1 MEPRFPD
8 ATLERDRR
16 LYLVLVV
23 AFAVL
28 TLVFGIAAI
37 GLAGRD
43 GTETLDAGRTVAAS
57 DADGSSGDDVVS
69 GALDTDAAT
78 DQSGSGATGSGSG
91 RATSGRAG
99 NTGSGTGSGGG
110 GTQTDPGGEIVV
122 GSVVTQSGAASFV
135 PAAEALRAFFADL
148 NARGGING
156 RKVRLVIYD
165 DAANPAKGREV
176 FQRLIEQDKVVAI
189 VGNLAP
195 IGEGLAL
202 QMAEEAGVPFI
213 PASGLTPASFKS
225 RIAYFSSGT
234 LENFGNVACKEA
246 LRQGQK
252 RVALV
257 YISAEQI
264 LPIIDAY
271 EDCVNAN
278 GGAVFREEVPLGN
291 PDYTGTV
298 LRLRQFDPDVAFYE
312 IPDVDVVK
320 VWRSMER
327 QGLTDV
333 ATQLVPSNDTP
344 TIRDY
349 EGAASNGCSIM
360 SSVLPPH
367 LDSPELRRI
376 RTAMAR
382 YTPGSFVNTAAVD
395 KWMAGLL
402 FVETVKLAGAN
413 VTRQSLLAAL
423 PRVRNFDGNGLSNP
437 FSYGPDKRTGTDL
450 FWFFAKQ
457 GRGFGPVGP
466 PRGP

>member
-1 MEPRFPD
+1 MDPRLPD

-23 AFAVL
+23 AFAVF

-43 GTETLDAGRTVAAS
+43 GTETLAGRTVAAS
-57 DADGSSGDDVVS
+57 GGDGSSDDVVS
-69 GALDTDAAT
+69 GALDTDTAGDASGGGASSAGGTGRAT
-78 DQSGSGATGSGSG
+78 GSRAGSTGTGSGSG
-91 RATSGRAG
+91 SGA
-99 NTGSGTGSGGG
+99 
-110 GTQTDPGGEIVV
+110 QTDPGGEIVV

-202 QMAEEAGVPFI
+202 QMAEEAGVPLI

-225 RIAYFSSGT
+225 RIAYFASGT

-252 RVALV
+252 RVALI

-271 EDCVNAN
+271 EDCINAN
-278 GGAVFREEVPLGN
+278 GGAVLREEVPLGN

-327 QGLTDV
+327 QGLTGV

-349 EGAASNGCSIM
+349 EGPASDGCSIM
-360 SSVLPPH
+360 SNVLPPH

-402 FVETVKLAGAN
+402 FVETVKLAGGD

-423 PRVRNFDGNGLSNP
+423 PRVRNFDGNGLTNP
-437 FSYGPDKRTGTDL
+437 FSYGADKRTGTDL
-450 FWFFAKQ
+450 FWFFSKQ